1 MKKII
6 SSILILWVTQTLLF
20 VGNVEADDKTIHIYQ
35 DADLSIHSQSS
46 KAIQLGIEVA
56 FAEVNNEINGN
67 KILFKYLDH
76 RGNVLRSKRN
86 YKAFINDPN
95 ALVLYSG
102 IHSPPLINNRKF
114 INESKALTLVPWAAG
129 APITR
134 YPSKENWIFR
144 LSIDDMQ
151 AGGMIID
158 YAMKNQQC
166 RKPQLLLENTP
177 WGNSNLVNMSKA
189 LKFYDIQS
197 PQVTRFNL
205 SVKAKGA
212 QVLTD
217 SIINQGSDCIIL
229 VSNAVE
235 GAVFANVM
243 LEVPRSKRLPIISH
257 WGITSGDLHEKIDAK
272 AREGLALHFIQS
284 CFAFTNETQTPLA
297 NQVFSQLIE
306 HTKGTI
312 KDPADL
318 QSAVGFIHAYDL
330 TKLLIQAIKQSKLT
344 GNTLKDRNTIRL
356 ALEDLSNP
364 VQGLIKTYDKPFSVF
379 DSVLNNKAH
388 EALNASDYCM
398 GYYGA
403 MDEII
408 IINE

>member
-1 MKKII
+1 
-6 SSILILWVTQTLLF
+6 
-20 VGNVEADDKTIHIYQ
+20 
-35 DADLSIHSQSS
+35 
-46 KAIQLGIEVA
+46 
-56 FAEVNNEINGN
+56 
-67 KILFKYLDH
+67 
-76 RGNVLRSKRN
+76 
-86 YKAFINDPN
+86 
-95 ALVLYSG
+95 
-102 IHSPPLINNRKF
+102 
-114 INESKALTLVPWAAG
+114 
-129 APITR
+129 
-134 YPSKENWIFR
+134 
-144 LSIDDMQ
+144 MQ

-166 RKPQLLLENTP
+166 QKPHLLLENTP

-205 SVKAKGA
+205 SVKAKDA
-212 QVLTD
+212 QVLID

-235 GAVFANVM
+235 GAVLANVM

-312 KDPADL
+312 KNPADL

-356 ALEDLSNP
+356 ALENLSNP

-379 DSVLNNKAH
+379 DFEFNNKAH
-388 EALNASDYCM
+388 EALNDNDYCM
-398 GYYGA
+398 GHYGA